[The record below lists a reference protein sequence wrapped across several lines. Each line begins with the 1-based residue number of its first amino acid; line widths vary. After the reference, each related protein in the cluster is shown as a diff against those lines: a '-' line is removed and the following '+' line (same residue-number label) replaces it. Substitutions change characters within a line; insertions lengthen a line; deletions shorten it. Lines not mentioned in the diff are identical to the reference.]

1 MENKEIRTV
10 LNEVTFTNLC
20 KMGYIRAK
28 SDILFNKLDIKEL
41 ISGNI
46 LEKNENDAIYK
57 FMLQDIGKDNI
68 REILKRSPVFSE
80 LSNEI

>member
-10 LNEVTFTNLC
+10 LNESAFTNLC
-20 KMGYIRAK
+20 KVGYIRAK
-28 SDILFNKLDIKEL
+28 NDILFNKLDIKAL
-41 ISGNI
+41 ISGDI
-46 LEKNENDAIYK
+46 LEKIEDDAIYK
-57 FMLQDIGKDNI
+57 FMLQDIGIDNI